1 MTTRGAS
8 LHATPRAC
16 GGFASRHALTA
27 TRVPALVPRARTR
40 PAADTTTRASTA
52 WTLDG
57 PGCAGARSGSTL
69 VGYGRLP
76 SGKNNV
82 VPAHART
89 PPRRCPLRPV
99 AISDLCESHRGR
111 FKMLDAVFEQD
122 GDKLYVR
129 HADRTRHED
138 RSGMGDA
145 VGRNLPHATA
155 RWAAERAE
163 GEARTPLVRAFAAF
177 AFSFRLV
184 SRARSALE
192 DFLEDFLDGSG
203 WARASISRVVV
214 RERAARTDAV
224 AKEHVGVRDRTEVR
238 FVKGVPRFSKIASKI
253 ERDERDERDDE
264 KKRGDENRRR
274 GVLVTVDGRP
284 VRGRAALRPGAILQ
298 IGGMEYEVL
307 RDVRAHA

>member
-1 MTTRGAS
+1 
-8 LHATPRAC
+8 
-16 GGFASRHALTA
+16 
-27 TRVPALVPRARTR
+27 
-40 PAADTTTRASTA
+40 
-52 WTLDG
+52 
-57 PGCAGARSGSTL
+57 
-69 VGYGRLP
+69 
-76 SGKNNV
+76 
-82 VPAHART
+82 
-89 PPRRCPLRPV
+89 
-99 AISDLCESHRGR
+99 
-111 FKMLDAVFEQD
+111 
-122 GDKLYVR
+122 
-129 HADRTRHED
+129 
-138 RSGMGDA
+138 MGDA
-145 VGRNLPHATA
+145 VGYVPDAPYVFSRGARAGIFEAREMTRNTRLTRTRRRKHPCFFILAFSHSALTFSYPGTPDPLSRIHRRNLPHATA

-163 GEARTPLVRAFAAF
+163 GESRTPLVRAFAAF

-184 SRARSALE
+184 SRARTALE

-253 ERDERDERDDE
+253 ERDERDERGDE

-298 IGGMEYEVL
+298 IGGLEYEVL

>member
-1 MTTRGAS
+1 MKS
-8 LHATPRAC
+8 H
-16 GGFASRHALTA
+16 SALTF
-27 TRVPALVPRARTR
+27 
-40 PAADTTTRASTA
+40 SY
-52 WTLDG
+52 
-57 PGCAGARSGSTL
+57 PG
-69 VGYGRLP
+69 
-76 SGKNNV
+76 
-82 VPAHART
+82 T
-89 PPRRCPLRPV
+89 PDPLSR
-99 AISDLCESHRGR
+99 IHR
-111 FKMLDAVFEQD
+111 
-122 GDKLYVR
+122 
-129 HADRTRHED
+129 
-138 RSGMGDA
+138 
-145 VGRNLPHATA
+145 RNLPHATA

-184 SRARSALE
+184 SRARTALE

-203 WARASISRVVV
+203 WARASISRVAV

-253 ERDERDERDDE
+253 ERDECGFALP

-274 GVLVTVDGRP
+274 GVLLTVDGRP